1 MHEKGSN
8 TTANDWR
15 SPPPEID
22 EALYAKTLTADVV
35 IVGAGQA
42 GTCAARAAAEAGAS
56 VIVVEKALR
65 ERQRILGSQVGTI
78 NSAFG
83 REHGVPQYDPVLVL
97 QELMHRHLQ
106 RPNIAL
112 MRTYAFESGKAF
124 DWFIAPFTDE
134 QRATIKSFMTP
145 PPKHAPEVVSGMRY
159 FSGTA
164 VFGREFSMKDAIQV
178 NHRFTESLGARF
190 LFGAD
195 AQQLLKDS
203 GRITG
208 LAVRD
213 TDGQYIKLLANKGVL
228 LAAGDFSMNREM
240 VTELMPE
247 IRRIYGDSS
256 IKGMGQDG
264 KGIRLGLWAGGRL
277 EPGPLG
283 CEGGNYVAIGG
294 PCGAMFSAVLNE
306 DGKRFA
312 DECCGKV
319 QATHQPG
326 STITFVWDSA
336 WRERLEYQ
344 VVAHG
349 STDPND
355 ETTMQMLSEMDLV
368 YEAGAEGRRFVTP
381 HHPPLTY
388 YAADTYEQLAGYL
401 GYTDQ
406 SRSNFV
412 ETMERYNRFAYAGR
426 DEDCGKDPQMLK
438 PLDKPPFI
446 GCRVDKRAPKME
458 VTHGGLWVDEQQQ
471 VLDNDLK
478 PIPGLFATGNNAGNR
493 FGMDYQPCIPGLS
506 IGMCHTLGR
515 AVGEYMASL

>member
-1 MHEKGSN
+1 MFDKEPS
-8 TTANDWR
+8 TAAGDWR
-15 SPPPEID
+15 TPPPEIS
-22 EALYAKTLTADVV
+22 ETSYAETLTADVI
-35 IVGAGQA
+35 IVGAGQS

-56 VIVVEKALR
+56 VIVVEKAPR
-65 ERQRILGSQVGTI
+65 ERQRVLGSQVGSI
-78 NSAFG
+78 NSEFC
-83 REHGVPQYDPVLVL
+83 RERGVPQYDPVLVL
-97 QELMHRHLQ
+97 QELMRRHLQ

-134 QRATIKSFMTP
+134 QRASIKSFMTP

-164 VFGREFSMKDAIQV
+164 VFGREFSMKDAIQA
-178 NHRFTESLGARF
+178 NHRFTECLGVRF

-195 AQQLLKDS
+195 AQQLLMDG
-203 GRITG
+203 GRATG
-208 LAVRD
+208 LAVKGP
-213 TDGQYIKLLANKGVL
+213 DGQYIKLLANKGVV
-228 LAAGDFSMNREM
+228 LAAGDFSMNSAM
-240 VTELMPE
+240 VAELMPE
-247 IRRIYGDSS
+247 INRIYGGNPV
-256 IKGMGQDG
+256 KGMGQDG

-319 QATHQPG
+319 QATRQPG

-368 YEAGAEGRRFVTP
+368 YDAGAGGRRFITP
-381 HHPPLTY
+381 HHPPLTF

-401 GYTDQ
+401 GYTGQ
-406 SRSNFV
+406 AKSNFV
-412 ETMERYNRFAYAGR
+412 KTMERYNRFAYAGR

-446 GCRVDKRAPKME
+446 GCRVNKCEPKME
-458 VTHGGLWVDEQQQ
+458 VTHGGLWVDEHQQ
-471 VLDNDLK
+471 VLDMNLE
-478 PIPGLFATGNNAGNR
+478 PIQGLFATGNNAGNR
-493 FGMDYQPCIPGLS
+493 FGMDYQPCISGLS

-515 AVGEYMASL
+515 AVGQYIATL